1 MICMYDNVCMTCI
14 YARIVCMNCMYDL
27 YVTMYVR
34 MYVSTLIVVVCNI
47 IMGI

>member
-1 MICMYDNVCMTCI
+1 MICMYDNVCMNCM

-34 MYVSTLIVVVCNI
+34 MYVPTLIVVVCNI